1 VGQADRP
8 VIALVLIWL
17 QYRVMQNL
25 LDLFSKGQHQF
36 GMRVHRI
43 TSEQWDAATPCSD
56 WTVRQ
61 LVDHL
66 IDEQRWV
73 PPLVAGRSLAQA
85 QAVVDSPQ
93 VGDDPVAHWD
103 AAAEASRIAFAEP
116 GALEREVTLS
126 RGQTPATE
134 YLSDLILD
142 LAVHSWDLGQA
153 VGISDPLPADLISHA
168 AGIVR
173 DVDLSS
179 TGAFDPPVSVSPDAS
194 DEDRLIAATGR
205 DPR

>member
-1 VGQADRP
+1 MD
-8 VIALVLIWL
+8 
-17 QYRVMQNL
+17 NL

-43 TSEQWDAATPCSD
+43 TSEQWDQATPCSD
-56 WTVRQ
+56 WTVRH

-73 PPLVAGRSLAQA
+73 PPLVGGKSLAEA
-85 QAVVDSPQ
+85 QTAVDIPQ
-93 VGDDPVAHWD
+93 IGDDPVAHWD
-103 AAAEASRIAFAEP
+103 MAAGASLIAFAEP

-134 YLSDLILD
+134 YLSEMIFD

-153 VGISDPLPADLISHA
+153 VGITDPLPADLMSYA
-168 AGIVR
+168 AALVQ

-179 TGAFDPPVSVSPDAS
+179 SGLFDPPVSVSPDAS
-194 DEDRLIAATGR
+194 DEDRLMAATGR

>member
-1 VGQADRP
+1 
-8 VIALVLIWL
+8 
-17 QYRVMQNL
+17 MQNL
-25 LDLFSKGQHQF
+25 LDLFSKGQDQF

-43 TSEQWDAATPCSD
+43 NSEQWGTATPCSD

-73 PPLVAGRSLAQA
+73 PPIVAGKSLAQA

-93 VGDDPVAHWD
+93 VGEDPVAHWD
-103 AAAEASRIAFAEP
+103 AAAAASRTAIGEP

-134 YLSDLILD
+134 YLSELILD
-142 LAVHSWDLGQA
+142 LAVHSWDLGRA
-153 VGISDPLPADLISHA
+153 VGITDPLPADLISHA
-168 AGIVR
+168 AGLVQG
-173 DVDLSS
+173 VDLSS

-194 DEDRLIAATGR
+194 DEDRLMAATGR